1 MSKICTRYEQ
11 EETKQR
17 GDKHLRRK
25 HPGDAKRKGGGA
37 AHPYQG
43 WRDCNH
49 KQVQAMTP
57 SEQMSLM

>member
-1 MSKICTRYEQ
+1 MSKICPRYEQ

-17 GDKHLRRK
+17 RDKHLRRQ

-37 AHPYQG
+37 AYPYQG